1 MNTKKKKFFKK
12 INIILYLLFKLVNF
26 FNNLNMYINLM
37 INLLYK
43 FVYRIK

>member
-1 MNTKKKKFFKK
+1 MNTIKKRFFKK

>member
-1 MNTKKKKFFKK
+1 MNPKKKRFFKK
-12 INIILYLLFKLVNF
+12 MSVILCLLFKLVNF

>member
-1 MNTKKKKFFKK
+1 MNPKKKRFFKK

>member
-1 MNTKKKKFFKK
+1 MNTKKKRFFKK

>member
-1 MNTKKKKFFKK
+1 MNTKKKRFFKK

-37 INLLYK
+37 INLLHK